1 MVKLKIIFKSNSSY
15 TDDELQV
22 AITAKDKT
30 PTVQRLIKHIDRFDK
45 SERSLLPIK
54 TTDRIVTIKYQDLV
68 KIEVQATR
76 LTFYTTSNVIET
88 TGRLYKVLDSLN
100 DDFVQVSRHAVININ
115 YLQSIE
121 EGFAGNMVAIL
132 KGQLKTDVSRRYL
145 PLLEKELGL

>member
-1 MVKLKIIFKSNSSY
+1 MVKLKIIFKSDSSY
-15 TDDELQV
+15 ADDELQV
-22 AITAKDKT
+22 AITAKYKT

-88 TGRLYKVLDSLN
+88 T
-100 DDFVQVSRHAVININ
+100 
-115 YLQSIE
+115 
-121 EGFAGNMVAIL
+121 AGS
-132 KGQLKTDVSRRYL
+132 TRYL
-145 PLLEKELGL
+145 IALTTTLSRYRVMPLSTLTTYSQSRKALPGT

>member
-22 AITAKDKT
+22 AITAKTKT
-30 PTVQRLIKHIDRFDK
+30 PTVQRLIKHINRFDK

-132 KGQLKTDVSRRYL
+132 EGQLKTDVSRRYL